1 MRKLRDISCALLMV
15 LYVSHVGE
23 SRLFVPDWD
32 RGLED
37 CPVPSFDNV
46 KVSEEKS
53 YKTVFRNFAIWKM
66 SYTRSS

>member
-15 LYVSHVGE
+15 LYMSHVGD

-37 CPVPSFDNV
+37 CPVPSFENV
-46 KVSEEKS
+46 KVSEEK
-53 YKTVFRNFAIWKM
+53 FP
-66 SYTRSS
+66 

>member
-15 LYVSHVGE
+15 LYMSHVGD

-37 CPVPSFDNV
+37 CPVPSFENV
-46 KVSEEKS
+46 KVSKEIIPKKS
-53 YKTVFRNFAIWKM
+53 SKSKQVYSENVE
-66 SYTRSS
+66 RSS